1 MPGHMQVA
9 FRVDASDTI
18 GSGHFMRCLSLA
30 DALSKRGTEIC
41 FVYRF
46 LPGHLRQKLTDRG
59 FECFELA
66 TPANA
71 EPDNQGN
78 NDPPHARWLGVS
90 QHKDV
95 ADTLAALAA
104 RCFDWLV
111 VDHYGIDH
119 RWETAVRAIARW
131 ILVVDDLADRL
142 HDCDALVDQNLYA
155 QMDQRYMGKT
165 PAHCKFF
172 LGPRYAF
179 LREEFHQQRALLTP
193 RSGNVNR
200 ILVYFGG
207 VDADN
212 HTLVAINALLDAGV
226 ADRQV
231 DVVIGAQHPDRK
243 NIQDICT
250 NHGFACHVQSNEM
263 AKLMADADLA
273 IGAGGISTFERLYL
287 SLPAILRPIA
297 TNQVEQLEVLAASGL
312 CQLYDSPGELQSK
325 LKLAFEKG
333 LDAPA
338 DCVADGNQ
346 ALTEYMISQVA
357 RQTASK

>member
-1 MPGHMQVA
+1 MQVA
-9 FRVDASDTI
+9 FRVDASGAI

-30 DALSKRGTEIC
+30 DALAKHGTEVC

-46 LPGHLRQKLTDRG
+46 LPDYLRQKLADRG
-59 FECFELA
+59 FECLELP
-66 TPANA
+66 TPVGT
-71 EPDNQGN
+71 ESGIEGDT
-78 NDPPHARWLGVS
+78 DPPHARWLGVS
-90 QHKDV
+90 QHRD
-95 ADTLAALAA
+95 ATDTLAAVGA

-155 QMDQRYMGKT
+155 QMDQRYAGKT
-165 PAHCKFF
+165 PANCKFF

-179 LREEFHQQRALLTP
+179 LRDEFHQQRALLTP
-193 RSGNVNR
+193 RSGIVNR

-212 HTLVAINALLDAGV
+212 HTLVAINALLEAGV

-231 DVVIGAQHPDRK
+231 DVVIGAQHPDRQ
-243 NIQDICT
+243 NIQDTCI

-263 AKLMADADLA
+263 AALMANADLA
-273 IGAGGISTFERLYL
+273 VGAGGISTFERLYL
-287 SLPAILRPIA
+287 RLPAILRPIA
-297 TNQVEQLEVLAASGL
+297 ANQIEQLEVMAAAGL
-312 CQLYDSPGELQSK
+312 CQLYDSPDELQAK
-325 LKLAFEKG
+325 LKLAFEQR

-338 DCVADGNQ
+338 DCVADGIQ
-346 ALTEYMISQVA
+346 PLAEYMISQVA